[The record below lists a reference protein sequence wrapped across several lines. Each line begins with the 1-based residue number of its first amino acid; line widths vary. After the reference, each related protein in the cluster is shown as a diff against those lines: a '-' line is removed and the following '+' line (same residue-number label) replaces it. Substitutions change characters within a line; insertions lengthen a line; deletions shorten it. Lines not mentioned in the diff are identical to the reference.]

1 MNKIKNYFNN
11 RSARNF
17 GRRYNNAVKNLGG
30 IKYATIESK
39 QNVLAEMDSIK
50 KNKRNEIKHY
60 VIGAIIGFLI
70 SLLFFWLNGK

>member
-17 GRRYNNAVKNLGG
+17 SRCYNNVVKNLGG
-30 IKYATIESK
+30 IEYATIESK
-39 QNVLAEMDSIK
+39 QNVLTEMNKIK

-60 VIGAIIGFLI
+60 IIGAIIGFLI
-70 SLLFFWLNGK
+70 SLLFFLLTTK